1 MEPAEYE
8 YMFRLEDNLWWYV
21 GMRRIVFNL
30 LRRHLG
36 SAGGLRV
43 LDAGCGTG
51 GSLPLLERFGQV
63 TAFDFYPP
71 AASLCLT
78 RRRGR
83 ILIASVDAI
92 PLADATFDLV
102 TALDVV
108 CQLRPPA
115 EATALQELARV
126 ARPGG
131 SVLVR
136 VPAYQSLYG
145 PHDVTVQTQHR
156 YTVGELKAK
165 MAQAGLEPVWASY
178 ANTLLFPVAAARR
191 LVAKLRGDHRHAS
204 DVRPVAEPLNRA
216 LTAVLSLE
224 AEALKR
230 TPLPFGLSVIALA
243 RKP

>member
-1 MEPAEYE
+1 
-8 YMFRLEDNLWWYV
+8 MFRLEDNLWWYV

-43 LDAGCGTG
+43 LDAGCDTG
-51 GSLPLLERFGQV
+51 GSLPLLEPFGQV

-71 AASLCLT
+71 AAALCLT

-126 ARPGG
+126 TRPGG

-165 MAQAGLEPVWASY
+165 MAQAGLEPGWASY
-178 ANTLLFPVAAARR
+178 ANTLLFPAAAGRR
-191 LVAKLRGDHRHAS
+191 LPPQRPRRHPHTP
-204 DVRPVAEPLNRA
+204 RPRPAPA
-216 LTAVLSLE
+216 
-224 AEALKR
+224 
-230 TPLPFGLSVIALA
+230 P
-243 RKP
+243 